1 MALALYRTYRPG
13 QLSDVIGQDH
23 VTGPLARA
31 LDSGRIHHAY
41 LFTGPRGC
49 GKTSS
54 ARILARSLNC
64 VEGPTSTP
72 CGRCQSCQD
81 LAPNG
86 PGSMDVME
94 LDAASNRGIDDARDL
109 RERAMFAPATSRYR
123 VYILDEAHQL
133 TKEAANA
140 LLKLIEEPP
149 PHLVFI
155 FATTEPDKILPT
167 IRSRTHHYPF
177 RLVPARRLTE
187 HLAWVCEREGVT
199 AEPAA
204 LTLIAR
210 AGAGSVRDALS
221 VLGQVMA
228 GSAERGLTYDDT
240 IALLGYT
247 DAAVLDDV
255 VAAVADNDGARMFEL
270 VDSVIESG
278 HDPRRFVTD
287 LLERWRDL
295 LLLTHIPE
303 SARTALFDRPD
314 EEIASMAAQSARF
327 TSAELVR
334 AADLVAQGL
343 ADLKGAT
350 APRLQLE
357 LLCARLLLP
366 GSDDSSIGLLTR
378 VDQIDRR
385 LAALQATL
393 AEGGEVPVSSAP
405 RTSPTRPQRTAAS
418 RGAKQP
424 AAQSQAPDSPQ
435 SNIESRDDA
444 TAPPTLESAAVVTT
458 EAATASTRV
467 DSAEP
472 ASDARASG
480 IDLASVVAMW
490 PAVLDALKAESRVT
504 WTAFAQTSPVSVSD
518 GAIAVAFPDQGR
530 ITFALQSRQDER
542 LRAAILEVLKLDLRP
557 DLVLS
562 PDQAKS
568 AAPIEAAKTA
578 RRTDSTKP
586 SESQEP
592 PKATSVDQTASV
604 DSAPAETARGD
615 GHVEEATREITPPVV
630 PASDK
635 TTPKRRTPRKI
646 PAKPEP
652 DAAVDLRV
660 LDGDAPSVHDADV
673 IEVGLAGVP
682 LVEQMLGG
690 KVVSEIEGS

>member
-1 MALALYRTYRPG
+1 
-13 QLSDVIGQDH
+13 
-23 VTGPLARA
+23 
-31 LDSGRIHHAY
+31 
-41 LFTGPRGC
+41 
-49 GKTSS
+49 
-54 ARILARSLNC
+54 
-64 VEGPTSTP
+64 
-72 CGRCQSCQD
+72 
-81 LAPNG
+81 
-86 PGSMDVME
+86 MDVME

-123 VYILDEAHQL
+123 IYILDEAHQL
-133 TKEAANA
+133 TKDAAAA

-155 FATTEPDKILPT
+155 FATTEPDKILAT

-177 RLVPARRLTE
+177 RLVAARRLTE
-187 HLAWVCEREGVT
+187 HLAWVCEQEGVA

-228 GSAERGLTYDDT
+228 GSAEAGLTYDVT

-247 DAAVLDDV
+247 DSAVLDDV

-303 SARTALFDRPD
+303 SARGALFDRPD
-314 EEIASMAAQSARF
+314 EEIASMAVQSARF
-327 TSAELVR
+327 TPAELVR

-385 LAALQATL
+385 LAALQSTL
-393 AEGGEVPVSSAP
+393 AEGGEVSVPSAP
-405 RTSPTRPQRTAAS
+405 RTSPTRPQRSAAS
-418 RGAKQP
+418 PEAKQP
-424 AAQSQAPDSPQ
+424 AARSLTPDSPP
-435 SNIESRDDA
+435 SNIASRDDA
-444 TAPPTLESAAVVTT
+444 NALPNSDSASGVTT

-467 DSAEP
+467 ASAEP
-472 ASDARASG
+472 AFGARNSG
-480 IDLASVVAMW
+480 VDLASVVAMW

-562 PDQAKS
+562 PDQAQS
-568 AAPIEAAKTA
+568 AAPIEAPKTA
-578 RRTDSTKP
+578 RPTELPKP
-586 SESQEP
+586 SESQETP
-592 PKATSVDQTASV
+592 DSANVDQTASI
-604 DSAPAETARGD
+604 DSAAPGD
-615 GHVEEATREITPPVV
+615 AHLEERAREITPLVE
-630 PASDK
+630 PASEK
-635 TTPKRRTPRKI
+635 IAPKRRTPRKI
-646 PAKPEP
+646 PAKSEP

-660 LDGDAPSVHDADV
+660 VDGDAPSVHDADV
-673 IEVGLAGVP
+673 ADGGLAGVS
-682 LVEQMLGG
+682 LVEKMLGG
-690 KVVSEIEGS
+690 KVVTEIEGS